1 MFYTGDMTMTPE
13 YFDIQSTRWDDEK
26 KCKRA
31 KTVYT
36 RMADFI
42 KADSAK
48 KLLDFGSGTG
58 LLGFNFIHDFSEV
71 HFADTS
77 AGMLEKVSTKAHAA
91 NIKNYKTILLQ
102 EDELDGAAFA
112 AYQAVVTLLAFHHVE
127 NIHKAL
133 TVLAAHTE
141 AGGFLAVSDLDTE
154 DGSFHAPM
162 KVPHNGIERGAIL
175 SFFAEAGFTVL
186 CNETVYTGE
195 QIIDG
200 VKKEYPIF
208 LIAGQ
213 KRT

>member
-1 MFYTGDMTMTPE
+1 MTPE

-77 AGMLEKVSTKAHAA
+77 ARMLEKVSTKAHTA

-102 EDELDGAAFA
+102 GDELDGAAFA
-112 AYQAVVTLLAFHHVE
+112 AYQAVVTLLAFLFLRKQDLQSSAMKPFIPTSRLSTE
-127 NIHKAL
+127 SKKNI
-133 TVLAAHTE
+133 
-141 AGGFLAVSDLDTE
+141 
-154 DGSFHAPM
+154 
-162 KVPHNGIERGAIL
+162 R
-175 SFFAEAGFTVL
+175 FF
-186 CNETVYTGE
+186 
-195 QIIDG
+195 
-200 VKKEYPIF
+200 
-208 LIAGQ
+208 
-213 KRT
+213 